1 MNAPHRPPETGAPAQ
16 AHAAPKPAARE
27 PIALPAENIVPDET
41 PGGFLMIAGLAV
53 GAVWA
58 LAAGG
63 FLAVA
68 GRLGGPSAADW
79 LATGFITIAPAIAF
93 AFLGAAAKEVARFTD
108 TANRL
113 RFAAARLSA
122 PIANAKNDAK
132 SLAAVVSEQITILNK
147 ASEGALARLA
157 AMDEVLKHHA
167 ESVRKSS
174 GEARGEVDTLIA
186 DLKREREAMTELSQ
200 HLNAEA
206 KKISETVDKQS
217 DMVRQAADMAS
228 AHANEG
234 RSLLESS
241 SKGLTEAAVA
251 AHKSGERIAMTIDEQ
266 LRDMEALIKALD
278 ERARK
283 LEHVGEVHR
292 ENVRTAQATAQELS
306 LAADAGAGSMKEAVA
321 AAMEQARRLNEVIS
335 ESAREAAGG
344 AEHEIDRIRRAGQA
358 AREAAEAASR
368 ALDANAQ
375 AVLERIE
382 QVNAASF
389 EAASQTDQAFEMRI
403 RAVERAIEEV
413 DKRLAELPRT
423 ASERARQLKEAL
435 DEGLRV
441 LDDVAVERGLKDPPP
456 LSERRRLPDRE
467 EPREERRSRRRDH
480 RDDRDDRPRANGRGR
495 YEEEDDLV
503 RPLSPDTRLS
513 DPLHDPGA
521 NGAGDGDGWRW
532 KDVLKGLD
540 DAPAGADIGDAV
552 LHGLRRIGVDPGRA
566 IDPDMT
572 ARIARA
578 RRRAGTG
585 EARALVLDGALS
597 DVRRTAAA
605 LAADPSLRQRAED
618 FLDDHGR
625 MVSQAIDENDA
636 GELADLLDC
645 DVGRAFLLVDAA
657 LADV

>member
-1 MNAPHRPPETGAPAQ
+1 MNAPHRPPAEGAAQ
-16 AHAAPKPAARE
+16 PKPAADAAARE
-27 PIALPAENIVPDET
+27 PVALPAENIVPEDRS
-41 PGGFLMIAGLAV
+41 GGALMLAGVVV
-53 GAVWA
+53 GALWA
-58 LAAGG
+58 VSSAGYL
-63 FLAVA
+63 FAE
-68 GRLGGPSAADW
+68 GRLGGPDAAGW
-79 LATGFITIAPAIAF
+79 LAAGFITVAPAVAF
-93 AFLGAAAKEVARFTD
+93 ALLGAAAREIARFID

-122 PIANAKNDAK
+122 PVASAKADAR
-132 SLAAVVSEQITILNK
+132 SLAAVVSEQIAVLNK

-167 ESVRKSS
+167 ESVRQSS
-174 GEARGEVDTLIA
+174 GEARGEVDALIA

-206 KKISETVDKQS
+206 KKISETIDKQS
-217 DMVRQAADMAS
+217 DLVRQTADLAS
-228 AHANEG
+228 AHADEG

-241 SKGLTEAAVA
+241 SKSLSDAAA
-251 AHKSGERIAMTIDEQ
+251 AAQKSGERIAREIDEQ
-266 LRDMEALIKALD
+266 LRDMEALVKALD

-283 LEHVGEVHR
+283 LEQVGEVHR
-292 ENVRTAQATAQELS
+292 ENVRTAQSTAQELS
-306 LAADAGAGSMKEAVA
+306 LAADAGAGAMREAVD
-321 AAMEQARRLNEVIS
+321 AAMEQARRLTDVIAGG
-335 ESAREAAGG
+335 AREAAAG

-368 ALDANAQ
+368 ALDSNAQ
-375 AVLERIE
+375 AILERVE

-389 EAASQTDQAFEMRI
+389 DAASRTDEAFELRI

-413 DKRLAELPRT
+413 DARLAELPRT
-423 ASERARQLKEAL
+423 AHERARQLKEAL
-435 DEGLRV
+435 DDGLRV
-441 LDDVAVERGLKDPPP
+441 LDDVAAEQGLREPPP
-456 LSERRRLPDRE
+456 MQERRRLPERDVDGRRGGRE
-467 EPREERRSRRRDH
+467 REERR
-480 RDDRDDRPRANGRGR
+480 RPRVEARADLD
-495 YEEEDDLV
+495 DDLV
-503 RPLSPDTRLS
+503 RPLSPDTRLR
-513 DPLHDPGA
+513 DPLHEEPA
-521 NGAGDGDGWRW
+521 VNGGDGDGWRW
-532 KDVLKGLD
+532 KDLLKGLD
-540 DAPAGADIGDAV
+540 DAPEGVAIGDAV
-552 LHGLRRIGVDPGRA
+552 LLGLRRVGVDPGRA

-605 LAADPSLRQRAED
+605 LASDPSLRQRAED

-625 MVSQAIDENDA
+625 LVTRAIDANDA

-645 DVGRAFLLVDAA
+645 DVGRAYLLVDAA

>member
-1 MNAPHRPPETGAPAQ
+1 MNAPAKPQPP
-16 AHAAPKPAARE
+16 ARE
-27 PIALPAENIVPDET
+27 PIALPAENIVPDKA
-41 PGGFLMIAGLAV
+41 PGGFLLVAGLAV

-58 LAAGG
+58 LAASG
-63 FLAVA
+63 FLAVS
-68 GRLGGPSAADW
+68 GRLGGPDAADW

-93 AFLGAAAKEVARFTD
+93 AFLGAAAREVARFTD

-122 PIANAKNDAK
+122 PIAYAKDDAK

-167 ESVRKSS
+167 ESVRRSS
-174 GEARGEVDTLIA
+174 GEARGEVDSLIA

-200 HLNAEA
+200 HLNAET

-241 SKGLTEAAVA
+241 SKGLTDAAAA

-321 AAMEQARRLNEVIS
+321 AAMEQARRLNEVIT

-358 AREAAEAASR
+358 AREAAEAAGR
-368 ALDANAQ
+368 TLDANAQ
-375 AVLERIE
+375 AILDRVE

-413 DKRLAELPRT
+413 DSRLAELPRT

-435 DEGLRV
+435 DDGLRV
-441 LDDVAVERGLKDPPP
+441 LDDVAGERGLKTPPP
-456 LSERRRLPDRE
+456 ISERRRMPERE
-467 EPREERRSRRRDH
+467 APRDERRSRRRDE
-480 RDDRDDRPRANGRGR
+480 RDERRERANGRGR
-495 YEEEDDLV
+495 GDDVPDDLV

-513 DPLHDPGA
+513 DPLHDSGA
-521 NGAGDGDGWRW
+521 NGGGDGEGWRW

-540 DAPAGADIGDAV
+540 DAPAGVDIGDAV
-552 LHGLRRIGVDPGRA
+552 LLGLRRVGVDPGRA